1 MTIEDIRNP
10 SRISGFDH
18 VGNKNTNGHPQ
29 PHKPFQA
36 DVYGGKR
43 DKAGRIWSGPARA
56 TAEEAAQDYC
66 DYINGNA
73 VTPAPQLRSAGHA
86 PIPPRPKRVDDAD
99 LTAAWDVI
107 NAARAEDRD
116 NPAGYVYLIAE
127 EGPNPD
133 AVKIGKSGHHPQGR
147 LRAGQT
153 WNPRKLV
160 LLGFI
165 ETDDRHELE
174 KKLHQKYI
182 EQNILQE
189 WFRPIPQLLSEFS

>member
-1 MTIEDIRNP
+1 MP
-10 SRISGFDH
+10 G
-18 VGNKNTNGHPQ
+18 VNGHAARTMKWRAQ
-29 PHKPFQA
+29 IHLKS
-36 DVYGGKR
+36 GGWWK
-43 DKAGRIWSGPARA
+43 GPCRA
-56 TAEEAAQDYC
+56 TEEEAAQDCC
-66 DYINGNA
+66 DYINSNA
-73 VTPAPQLRSAGHA
+73 VAPSPQLRSAGHA
-86 PIPPRPKRVDDAD
+86 PIPPRPQRVADAD

-116 NPAGYVYLIAE
+116 NPAGYVYLISE
-127 EGPNPD
+127 DDPHSN

-165 ETDDRHELE
+165 ETDDRHALE

-182 EQNILQE
+182 KQNILQE
-189 WFRPIPQLLSEFS
+189 WFRPTPQLVSEFIK